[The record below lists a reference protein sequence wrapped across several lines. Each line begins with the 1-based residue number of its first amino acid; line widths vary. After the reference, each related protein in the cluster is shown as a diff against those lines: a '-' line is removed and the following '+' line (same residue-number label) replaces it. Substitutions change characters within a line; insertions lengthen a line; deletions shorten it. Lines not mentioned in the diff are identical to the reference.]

1 MRTHKRTFTACL
13 AGSAAV
19 FLVACNPYVD
29 LKRGIASAGF
39 MNKSQ
44 AFAGKMKTPMGSAS
58 WSTVDSDATD
68 VPIAGLQALGSG
80 WVTHN
85 LTLTRVS
92 DNAKDVANTKT
103 AADVTKNASDNATK
117 ITTGGQVPLVTDPG
131 KVVTFPPTK

>member
-1 MRTHKRTFTACL
+1 MKTTVLSILVSCL
-13 AGSAAV
+13 C
-19 FLVACNPYVD
+19 ACNPYVD

-68 VPIAGLQALGSG
+68 VPIAGIQAIGTG
-80 WVTHN
+80 WTTHN
-85 LTLTRVS
+85 LTLTRAS
-92 DNAKDVANTKT
+92 DNAREVANVKT

-117 ITTGGQVPLVTDPG
+117 ITTGGQVPIKSGPG
-131 KVVTFPPTK
+131 ETITFPPTK

>member
-1 MRTHKRTFTACL
+1 MKTILLSILVSCL
-13 AGSAAV
+13 C
-19 FLVACNPYVD
+19 ACNPYVD

-68 VPIAGLQALGSG
+68 VPIAGIQALGSG

-92 DNAKDVANTKT
+92 DNAKEIANTKT
-103 AADVTKNASDNATK
+103 AAGITTNASDNATK
-117 ITTGGQVPLVTDPG
+117 VQLGGQVPIKSGPG
-131 KVVTFPPTK
+131 ETITFPPTK